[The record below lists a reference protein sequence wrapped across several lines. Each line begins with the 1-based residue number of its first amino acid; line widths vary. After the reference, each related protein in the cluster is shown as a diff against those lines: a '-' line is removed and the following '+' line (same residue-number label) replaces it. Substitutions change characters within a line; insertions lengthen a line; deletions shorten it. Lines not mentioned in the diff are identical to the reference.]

1 MPIQRDK
8 LKTIK
13 ILGGGIAGLTAAI
26 NLRRAGID
34 VEVHERKQFCG
45 KHTNDFQFLENWTF
59 EEDVL
64 DILKSINIRIN
75 FYTKSWYSQEIL
87 SPSLK
92 SYFGKSST
100 PLMYLIKRGQAED
113 SLDCSLEKQ
122 AHHANAKIIFE
133 SDLRQDDADIIATGI
148 KKPTAIA
155 SGIKFGL
162 NHPDKT
168 LVLLDDN
175 LAFKWYAYFIVND
188 NIAEIVSINPVEIKD
203 QKERL
208 DRTVRR
214 FEEFLKIKVDPGSE
228 RFSAPANIYYLENA
242 SINNQLFVGEAA
254 GFQDCLAGFGMNYAF
269 KSGYYAAQS
278 IIEKRNYD
286 ELWKNDLLKPMEVS
300 SRNRYLY
307 EKLSNRGYERAIQ
320 LISSNN
326 FIIMRILGGKDM
338 GRIMKKIYN
347 RCFPN
352 LLRPFVT
359 WFN

>member
-1 MPIQRDK
+1 ME
-8 LKTIK
+8 TIK

-26 NLRRAGID
+26 NLRRAGVD

-59 EEDVL
+59 NDDVL
-64 DILKSINIRIN
+64 DILKSINIPIN
-75 FYTKSWYSQEIL
+75 FYTKTWYSQEII

-92 SYFGKSST
+92 SYLGKSST

-113 SLDCSLEKQ
+113 SLDYALEQQ
-122 AHHANAKIIFE
+122 ACNANVKIIFE
-133 SDLRQDDADIIATGI
+133 SDLRRDDADIIATGI

-155 SGIKFGL
+155 SGIKFCL

-168 LVLLDDN
+168 LVSLDDN
-175 LAFKWYAYFIVND
+175 LAFQWYSYFVVND
-188 NIAEIVSINPVEIKD
+188 NIGEIVCVNPVEIKD
-203 QKERL
+203 HKDRL

-214 FEEFLKIKVDPGSE
+214 FEEYLKIKVDRGSE

-242 SINNQLFVGEAA
+242 RINNQLFVGEAA
-254 GFQDCLAGFGMNYAF
+254 GFQDCLAGFGMVYAF
-269 KSGYYAAQS
+269 KSGYYAAKS

-286 ELWKNDLLKPMEVS
+286 DLWKNDLLKPMAVS

-320 LISSNN
+320 LVSSNN
-326 FIIMRILGGKDM
+326 FLVRRILGGKDM

-347 RCFPN
+347 HCFPN

-359 WFN
+359 W

>member
-1 MPIQRDK
+1 MPIQIDK

-26 NLRRAGID
+26 NLRCAGID
-34 VEVHERKQFCG
+34 VEVHECKQFCG

-59 EEDVL
+59 DDDVL
-64 DILKSINIRIN
+64 DIIKSINIRIN
-75 FYTKSWYSQEIL
+75 FYTKPWCSQEIL

-92 SYFGKSST
+92 SYHGKSST

-113 SLDCSLEKQ
+113 SLDHALEKQ
-122 AHHANAKIIFE
+122 AYNANVKIILE
-133 SDLRQDDADIIATGI
+133 SDLRRDNADIIATGI

-175 LAFKWYAYFIVND
+175 LAFKWYSYFVVND
-188 NIAEIVSINPVEIKD
+188 NIGEIVSINPVEIKD
-203 QKERL
+203 HKDRL
-208 DRTVRR
+208 GCTVRR
-214 FEEFLKIKVDPGSE
+214 FEEYLKIEVDRGSE
-228 RFSAPANIYYLENA
+228 QFSAPANIYYLENA
-242 SINNQLFVGEAA
+242 RINNQLFVGEAA
-254 GFQDCLAGFGMNYAF
+254 GFQDCLAGFGMIYAF
-269 KSGYYAAQS
+269 KSGYYAAKS
-278 IIEKRNYD
+278 IIENRNYD
-286 ELWKNDLLKPMEVS
+286 ALWKNDFLKPMSVS

-307 EKLSNRGYERAIQ
+307 EMISNRGYESAIR

-326 FIIMRILGGKDM
+326 FLIKRILGGKDM
-338 GRIMKKIYN
+338 RLIMNKIYN
-347 RCFPN
+347 RCFPT

-359 WFN
+359 WLT